1 MEKKLVSNQLKN
13 IQELKQHGIILRI
26 NRCLTHSQWDNRL
39 PFKHLLIL
47 LFIAIAYGSAFPIT
61 KIALNDSVPPI
72 LMASLRMGIV
82 LIILI
87 PYWRFKIPEKKYLPS
102 LVAFSISMGVLVYVF
117 MTLSLY
123 HSSIISPVIVG
134 SQLAIPFGVLLS
146 ALMLGESI
154 SFKKWMLIFC
164 SFFGILIIF
173 FDPEL
178 ANNLLGLFY
187 ATLMALFFGLAQ
199 VYSRQL
205 KNLDVSLTNAFTGL
219 FGFTIL
225 LVISFFIEGDAVTN
239 IKSISLNTWTLIFY
253 QAIVVSLGAHLL
265 MFYLYK
271 FYTVGQIFPSYSLF
285 PIFGIGLTFLIFG
298 EIPTILFLI
307 GGIIVLGSVYL
318 LHKIR

>member
-1 MEKKLVSNQLKN
+1 MPL
-13 IQELKQHGIILRI
+13 
-26 NRCLTHSQWDNRL
+26 
-39 PFKHLLIL
+39 KHLLIL

-61 KIALNDSVPPI
+61 KLALNDSVPPI

-146 ALMLGESI
+146 SLILGENI
-154 SFKKWMLIFC
+154 SFKKWILIFC

-178 ANNLLGLFY
+178 ANNFLGLFY
-187 ATLMALFFGLAQ
+187 AALMALFFGLAQ

-205 KNLDVSLTNAFTGL
+205 KNLDISLTNAFTGL

-225 LVISFFIEGDAVTN
+225 LILSFFIEGELITN
-239 IKSISLNTWTLIFY
+239 IKSININTWILIFY

>member
-1 MEKKLVSNQLKN
+1 MPL
-13 IQELKQHGIILRI
+13 
-26 NRCLTHSQWDNRL
+26 
-39 PFKHLLIL
+39 KHLLIL
-47 LFIAIAYGSAFPIT
+47 LFIFFAYGSAFPIT
-61 KIALNDSVPPI
+61 KLALNDSVPPI

-82 LIILI
+82 LILLI
-87 PYWRFKIPEKKYLPS
+87 PFWKFRIPEKKYISS
-102 LVAFSISMGVLVYVF
+102 LIAFSISMGVMVYVF

-123 HSSIISPVIVG
+123 YSSIISPVIVG
-134 SQLAIPFGVLLS
+134 SQLAIPFGVLAS
-146 ALMLGESI
+146 AIMLDENI
-154 SFKKWMLIFC
+154 SSKKWTLIFT
-164 SFFGILIIF
+164 SFIGILIIF
-173 FDPEL
+173 FDPKL
-178 ANNLLGLFY
+178 ANNFLGLFY
-187 ATLMALFFGLAQ
+187 AGLMALSFGLAQ

-205 KNLDVSLTNAFTGL
+205 KDLDISLTNAFTGL

-225 LVISFFIEGDAVTN
+225 LIISYFIEGDTYLN
-239 IKSISLNTWTLIFY
+239 ISLITFNSWILICY

-307 GGIIVLGSVYL
+307 GGIIVLGSVFL

>member
-1 MEKKLVSNQLKN
+1 MPL
-13 IQELKQHGIILRI
+13 
-26 NRCLTHSQWDNRL
+26 
-39 PFKHLLIL
+39 KHLLIL

-61 KIALNDSVPPI
+61 KLALNDSVPPI

-82 LIILI
+82 LVILI

-102 LVAFSISMGVLVYVF
+102 LVAFSISMGVLVYIF

-146 ALMLGESI
+146 ALILRENI
-154 SFKKWMLIFC
+154 SFKKWILIFC

-178 ANNLLGLFY
+178 TNNFLSLFY
-187 ATLMALFFGLAQ
+187 AGLMALFFGLAQ

-205 KNLDVSLTNAFTGL
+205 KDLDVSLTNAFTGL
-219 FGFTIL
+219 FGFTVL
-225 LVISFFIEGDAVTN
+225 LIISYFIEGDTYLN
-239 IKSISLNTWTLIFY
+239 ITSITFNSWILICY

-298 EIPTILFLI
+298 EVPTVLFLI
-307 GGIIVLGSVYL
+307 GGIIVICSVFL

>member
-1 MEKKLVSNQLKN
+1 MPL
-13 IQELKQHGIILRI
+13 
-26 NRCLTHSQWDNRL
+26 
-39 PFKHLLIL
+39 KHLLIL

-61 KIALNDSVPPI
+61 KLALNNSVPPI

-82 LIILI
+82 LVILI

-102 LVAFSISMGVLVYVF
+102 LVAFSISMGVLVYIF

-146 ALMLGESI
+146 ALILRENI
-154 SFKKWMLIFC
+154 SFKKWILIFC

-178 ANNLLGLFY
+178 ANNFIGLFY
-187 ATLMALFFGLAQ
+187 ASLMALFFGLAQ

-205 KNLDVSLTNAFTGL
+205 KDLDISLTNAFTGL
-219 FGFTIL
+219 FGFIIL
-225 LVISFFIEGDAVTN
+225 LILSFFIEGETITN
-239 IKSISLNTWTLIFY
+239 IKSINMNTWILIFY

-285 PIFGIGLTFLIFG
+285 PIFGIGLTYLIFG
-298 EIPTILFLI
+298 EVPTILFLI
-307 GGIIVLGSVYL
+307 GGIIVISSVFL